1 MKLKNKNLQ
10 ILKLLKDQAINNKFN
25 VIINSNLTLKKY
37 KMIRI
42 KINTKINLHLLI
54 ILHYKIN

>member
-42 KINTKINLHLLI
+42 KIITKINLHLLI

>member
-25 VIINSNLTLKKY
+25 VIINSNLTLKN
-37 KMIRI
+37 IIIAI
-42 KINTKINLHLLI
+42 K
-54 ILHYKIN
+54 